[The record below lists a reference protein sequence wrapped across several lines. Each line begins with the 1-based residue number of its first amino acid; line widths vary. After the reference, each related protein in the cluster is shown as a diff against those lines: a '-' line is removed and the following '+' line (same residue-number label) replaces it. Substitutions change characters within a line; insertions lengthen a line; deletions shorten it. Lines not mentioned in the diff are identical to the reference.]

1 MPTAPIQTIPP
12 GRRAELDLQAQIDA
26 FAQALQRLDRLLPDI
41 NQEDLR
47 KIVLGMINLGTYVEE
62 RHGRYPGA
70 ELIANLE
77 ETISLAEAWKTA
89 LPEHAMPTDAIMMV
103 TGAMTYMEA
112 AARQALRISP
122 GVGYH
127 VTPRSAPD
135 ATIDAAANRDQL
147 NTLAREMEEVK
158 AGLAALATEA
168 TQPAKSARQPEL
180 LQSYLRS
187 MRVPV
192 AQIDLHLLL
201 GHVRANITALT
212 RAIGAMARL
221 TESFAENTRSWRDI
235 LTKTVTDG
243 AKRMLRA
250 VGAVSGGM
258 ARIIR
263 RANPSPPGP
272 TEPTLPAPGTIHRDG
287 PDFPEMVLIPPGRF
301 LMGIPEE
308 ESRREG
314 TANLDGDARPVH
326 EVRIDRPFWMARFPV
341 TRGEYAVFC
350 QETGHDKGGKWQE
363 PGFDQTDRHPVVNV
377 SHGDAMAYIAW
388 LNTRTKGG
396 YRLPSE
402 AEWEYA
408 GRAGMPTARFW
419 GDSFDGAADYAYN
432 GTSGTAPVDERQP
445 NGFGLHDMLGNVWEW
460 CADPWHENYEQ
471 APADGS
477 VWTTRGRRVRRV
489 LRGGSWV
496 SGPRVIRAGI
506 RRYDGGGVD
515 GRHNDVGFRPA
526 RTSF

>member
-1 MPTAPIQTIPP
+1 MSSTSLPP

-26 FAQALQRLDRLLPDI
+26 IAQALQRLDRLLPDI

-47 KIVLGMINLGTYVEE
+47 KIVCGMVKLGTYVEE
-62 RHGRYPGA
+62 RHGRHPGA

-103 TGAMTYMEA
+103 TGAMTFMET

-135 ATIDAAANRDQL
+135 ATIDTAANRDQL
-147 NTLAREMEEVK
+147 NSLAREMEEVK
-158 AGLAALATEA
+158 AGLAALETEA

-221 TESFAENTRSWRDI
+221 TESFEENTRPWRDI

-250 VGAVSGGM
+250 VGAVSGRM

-263 RANPSPPGP
+263 RATPSPKGP
-272 TEPTLPAPGTIHRDG
+272 TEPTLPAPGTIRRDG

-314 TANLDGDARPVH
+314 SPYIDGRSRPVH

-350 QETGHDKGGKWQE
+350 QETGHDKGRKWHN
-363 PGFDQTDRHPVVNV
+363 PGFDQDDRHPVVNV
-377 SHGDAMAYIAW
+377 SHEDAMAYIAW
-388 LNTRTKGG
+388 LNTRTNGG

-408 GRAGMPTARFW
+408 ARAGKPTARFW
-419 GDSFDGAADYAYN
+419 GDSFDGAADYAHSDP
-432 GTSGTAPVDERQP
+432 SGTAPVDKRQP

-460 CADPWHENYEQ
+460 CADSWHENYEQ

-477 VWTTRGRRVRRV
+477 VWTTTDSDVLRV
-489 LRGGSWV
+489 LRGGSWDGNP
-496 SGPRVIRAGI
+496 SGFRAGI
-506 RRYDGGGVD
+506 RSIDGDV
-515 GRHNDVGFRPA
+515 RHDFVGFRPA
-526 RTSF
+526 RTPF

>member
-12 GRRAELDLQAQIDA
+12 GRRAELDLQTQIDA
-26 FAQALQRLDRLLPDI
+26 IAQALQRLGRLLPDI

-47 KIVLGMINLGTYVEE
+47 KIVCGMVKLGTYVEE
-62 RHGRYPGA
+62 RHGRHPGA

-103 TGAMTYMEA
+103 TGAMTFIET
-112 AARQALRISP
+112 AARQALRVSP

-135 ATIDAAANRDQL
+135 ATIDTAANRDQL

-180 LQSYLRS
+180 LRSYLRS

-201 GHVRANITALT
+201 GHVRANIAALT
-212 RAIGAMARL
+212 RAIAAMARL
-221 TESFAENTRSWRDI
+221 TESFAENTQSWRDI

-243 AKRMLRA
+243 AKRMLSA
-250 VGAVSGGM
+250 VGALSGRMGRM
-258 ARIIR
+258 IR
-263 RANPSPPGP
+263 NANRSPKGP
-272 TEPTLPAPGTIHRDG
+272 TEPTLPAPGTIRRDG

-301 LMGIPEE
+301 LMGIPEK

-314 TANLDGDARPVH
+314 TGRDDGDARPVH

-350 QETGHDKGGKWQE
+350 QKTGHEKGGKWQN
-363 PGFDQTDRHPVVNV
+363 PGFHQDDRHPVVNV
-377 SHGDAMAYIAW
+377 SHEDAIAYIAW
-388 LNTRTKGG
+388 LNTRTNGG

-408 GRAGMPTARFW
+408 ARAGKPTARFW
-419 GDSFDGAADYAYN
+419 GDSVDGAADYAHS
-432 GTSGTAPVDERQP
+432 GTSRTAPVDERQP

-460 CADPWHENYEQ
+460 CADPWHQNYEQ
-471 APADGS
+471 APTDGS
-477 VWTTRGRRVRRV
+477 VWTTTGSAVRQV
-489 LRGGSWV
+489 LRGGSWHG
-496 SGPRVIRAGI
+496 SPWGIRAGI
-506 RRYDGGGVD
+506 RNYDDVG
-515 GRHNDVGFRPA
+515 GRHDIVGFRLA